1 MNKIVRNFIL
11 AHIVIA
17 VVMFSYYKEF
27 TILSYINSSFIVG
40 GLLTFSGL
48 VSFIFSTGFFDV
60 FTISMR
66 KVITSKRRMDDV
78 MSMRPPSKIFTNAVS
93 PILGSGALVLA
104 TMGIALII
112 YYL

>member
-1 MNKIVRNFIL
+1 MNYIIRNFFI
-11 AHIVIA
+11 AHLLIMLMI
-17 VVMFSYYKEF
+17 FFYYKEI

-40 GLLTFSGL
+40 GLLTLLGL

-66 KVITSKRRMDDV
+66 KVITSKRRMEDV

-112 YYL
+112 YYI

>member
-1 MNKIVRNFIL
+1 MNKIIRNFFI
-11 AHIVIA
+11 AHILIVVI
-17 VVMFSYYKEF
+17 MFLYYKEI

-40 GLLTFSGL
+40 GILTLSGL
-48 VSFIFSTGFFDV
+48 ISFIFSTGFFDV

-112 YYL
+112 YYI

>member
-1 MNKIVRNFIL
+1 MNYIIRNFFIAHFIIIL
-11 AHIVIA
+11 MI
-17 VVMFSYYKEF
+17 FFYYKEI

-40 GLLTFSGL
+40 GLLTLLGL

-66 KVITSKRRMDDV
+66 KVITSKRRMEDV

-112 YYL
+112 YYI